1 MLFRERQQLTICVIT
16 AVVVG
21 GFVLFRYLP
30 LRSKMKAIR
39 QIKSAQ
45 ALTIAKGTA
54 DNKQM
59 LLLNEQLLE
68 LQRELENY
76 KAKIPEQSDI
86 GVFMDKIADLMN
98 ELNLND
104 QWIEPRKEIKAEKL
118 NCIEVKIQCKG
129 KLAQIFEFYR
139 QLQGLDRLVRIEQ
152 VKLSNDR
159 DFTGQVGMESM
170 AIIYYRAKVGQG

>member
-16 AVVVG
+16 GVIVG

-30 LRSKMKAIR
+30 LRSKMKAIS

-45 ALTIAKGTA
+45 ALTIAKGAA

-76 KAKIPEQSDI
+76 DENIPEQSDI

-98 ELNLND
+98 EHNLGE
-104 QWIEPRKEIKAEKL
+104 QVIEPHKEIKAEKL
-118 NCIEVKIQCKG
+118 NCIPVKMQCKG
-129 KLAQIFEFYR
+129 KLARIFEFYR
-139 QLQGLDRLVRIEQ
+139 LLQELDRLVRIEQ
-152 VKLSNDR
+152 VKLSNDS
-159 DFTGQVGMESM
+159 DFNGEISME
-170 AIIYYRAKVGQG
+170 ARAVIYYKAKVGQG

>member
-1 MLFRERQQLTICVIT
+1 MLFRERQQLTICIIAGVI
-16 AVVVG
+16 VG

-39 QIKSAQ
+39 QIKSSQ
-45 ALTIAKGTA
+45 ALTIAKGAA
-54 DNKQM
+54 DNKQR

-68 LQRELENY
+68 LRHELENY
-76 KAKIPEQSDI
+76 EEKIPQQSDI
-86 GVFMDKIADLMN
+86 GVFLHKIADLMN
-98 ELNLND
+98 KHNLSD
-104 QWIEPRKEIKAEKL
+104 QMIEPHKEIKAEKL
-118 NCIEVKIQCKG
+118 NCIPVKMQCKG

-152 VKLSNDR
+152 VKLSNDS
-159 DFTGQVGMESM
+159 DFNGQVGMESM

>member
-1 MLFRERQQLTICVIT
+1 MLFRERQQLTICVI
-16 AVVVG
+16 AGVIVG

-45 ALTIAKGTA
+45 ALTIAKGDA

-59 LLLNEQLLE
+59 LLLNKQLLE

-76 KAKIPEQSDI
+76 EAKIPDQSDI
-86 GVFMDKIADLMN
+86 GGFLHEIADLMN
-98 ELNLND
+98 EHNLSN
-104 QWIEPRKEIKAEKL
+104 QMIEPRKEIKAEKL
-118 NCIEVKIQCKG
+118 NCIQVKMQCKG
-129 KLAQIFEFYR
+129 NLAQIFEFYR

-152 VKLSNDR
+152 VKLSNDS
-159 DFTGQVGMESM
+159 DFNGQVGMESM

>member
-16 AVVVG
+16 GAIVG

-39 QIKSAQ
+39 QIKSSQ
-45 ALTIAKGTA
+45 ALTIAKGAA
-54 DNKQM
+54 DNKQR

-68 LQRELENY
+68 LRHELENY
-76 KAKIPEQSDI
+76 EEKIPEQSDI
-86 GVFMDKIADLMN
+86 GEFLHKIADLMN
-98 ELNLND
+98 KHNLSD
-104 QWIEPRKEIKAEKL
+104 QMIEPHKEIRAEKL
-118 NCIEVKIQCKG
+118 NCIPVKMQCKG
-129 KLAQIFEFYR
+129 KLAQIFEFCR

-152 VKLSNDR
+152 VKLSNDS
-159 DFTGQVGMESM
+159 DYNGQVSMESR